1 VNAGHNPGVLVRGSG
16 GATALLDSGGLPLG
30 LLAGSVYRCE
40 NVAVEPGD
48 LLCLYS
54 DGITEAS
61 SPADEE
67 FVMRPIRMIFT
78 TTLLTPV
85 VIAAVMAGGALTSPA
100 SAEDERLPGGRH
112 IKHYTVKSGDTAT
125 GLAVRFHAW
134 TDELIA
140 HNHLG
145 PTAGLTV
152 GERIEIPV
160 VTAAVPHQKSRPTQ
174 HRSRGR
180 AATNPPRHRV
190 ADPPRQRVRR
200 AIVRVSRRQ
209 GVDPQLSLAV
219 SWQEAGWQMHHV
231 SSDGAV
237 GAMQVLPSTTK
248 WMDRVDPLTLRS
260 FSTNGEFQVP
270 FHVTLVST
278 DWYQAEYWPSPGTQL
293 RENMS
298 KKFTGVICPVMVA
311 PPNEICTLSP
321 KICDTP
327 CCWVSRSTRTA
338 GPAEASVAPM
348 IGSPSVDRPSSV
360 QMLVTLHAF
369 NEKLCCPFGF
379 HMTVPSGTDM
389 L

>member
-1 VNAGHNPGVLVRGSG
+1 
-16 GATALLDSGGLPLG
+16 
-30 LLAGSVYRCE
+30 
-40 NVAVEPGD
+40 
-48 LLCLYS
+48 
-54 DGITEAS
+54 
-61 SPADEE
+61 
-67 FVMRPIRMIFT
+67 MRPIRMIFT

-85 VIAAVMAGGALTSPA
+85 VIAAVMACGALTSPA

-180 AATNPPRHRV
+180 AATNPPRQRV

-200 AIVRVSRRQ
+200 AIVRVSRQQ

-248 WMDRVDPLTLRS
+248 WMELYVGRDLKGHRLRD
-260 FSTNGEFQVP
+260 NVAAG
-270 FHVTLVST
+270 VTLLDVLASET
-278 DWYQAEYWPSPGTQL
+278 
-293 RENMS
+293 
-298 KKFTGVICPVMVA
+298 
-311 PPNEICTLSP
+311 
-321 KICDTP
+321 
-327 CCWVSRSTRTA
+327 VSRARQVGAYYQGLGALRRHGLYDDTRAYVDNVLAIKHRLEA
-338 GPAEASVAPM
+338 GRPPA
-348 IGSPSVDRPSSV
+348 
-360 QMLVTLHAF
+360 
-369 NEKLCCPFGF
+369 
-379 HMTVPSGTDM
+379 
-389 L
+389 